1 MIEGQ
6 ALPWVIDNNTYNL
19 WENWDITNR
28 DLVFLNKNG
37 DFILKINLSL
47 DYNQDDIISII
58 SCLLNND

>member
-6 ALPWVIDNNTYNL
+6 VLPWVIDNNTYNL